1 MESTT
6 EHTEKAQRYI
16 GGKAHVTAAMQP
28 TEEEST
34 PSLKKPLLGLVYI
47 RCPYPVLSA
56 GVEEALKEVA
66 HVHCGKSLPAQSTPS
81 CIVLFSEDEE
91 DVPSEVKDLLALVPN
106 TPVLIFSSRVDDQRL
121 AKAAFKAGACGIL
134 HVGMQPEQI
143 IRTIKVALEGE
154 AVLSQ
159 KLLKALL
166 TYEEGSSTGIPGL
179 SHRQLEILKLV
190 VEGLSN
196 AQIAEKLFLS
206 ESTVKQHLRHAYKL
220 LGVRSRTQ
228 ASALLRQKDLAA

>member
-1 MESTT
+1 METAT

-16 GGKAHVTAAMQP
+16 GDEADATGPMRLA
-28 TEEEST
+28 EEEST
-34 PSLKKPLLGLVYI
+34 RSLKKPLLGLVWI
-47 RCPYPVLSA
+47 RCPYPVLAA
-56 GVEEALKEVA
+56 GVEQALKEVA
-66 HVHCGKSLPAQSTPS
+66 HVHCGKSLPTQSTPS
-81 CIVLFSEDEE
+81 CIVLMSDDEE
-91 DVPSEVKDLLALVPN
+91 DVTSELKDLLALVPN
-106 TPVLIFSSRVDDQRL
+106 TPVLVFSSRVDDQRF
-121 AKAAFKAGACGIL
+121 AKAAFKAEACGIL
-134 HVGMQPEQI
+134 HFGMHPEQI

-154 AVLSQ
+154 ALLSQ

-166 TYEEGSSTGIPGL
+166 TYEEKPSTGIHGL

-190 VEGLSN
+190 VDGLSN

-228 ASALLRQKDLAA
+228 ASALFRRN